1 MSKRGGLLIAAGV
14 AAAAL
19 AGGLAGPAAAAPLLR
34 LPAAATT
41 DYDRDV
47 FFFGGRM
54 TSAPFGQ
61 SFNPFNPWYEN
72 NFIVG
77 GGYQQFPFRFPYD
90 FRLGVEAGLAG
101 RFGDGNSLEVWGGGV
116 IRYDGFTIGDVRI
129 SPAFTAGM
137 SAVSGPIG
145 VERAREAEHK
155 GDNHVL
161 FYLGPEISLSLVSN
175 PNWEVFVRGQHRS
188 GAWGTLGNMGDSGNA
203 DVVGLRF
210 KF

>member
-1 MSKRGGLLIAAGV
+1 MSKRSGLLIAAGV

-116 IRYDGFTIGDVRI
+116 IRYDGFTIGDQFGNGK
-129 SPAFTAGM
+129 PA
-137 SAVSGPIG
+137 
-145 VERAREAEHK
+145 ARCPPAALSE
-155 GDNHVL
+155 G
-161 FYLGPEISLSLVSN
+161 FSL
-175 PNWEVFVRGQHRS
+175 
-188 GAWGTLGNMGDSGNA
+188 TLHASTPPRQD
-203 DVVGLRF
+203 R
-210 KF
+210 